1 MYRSINDMTG
11 FADRYDNNRMI
22 MSIDDYPEQATE
34 YLGKYITLRYYDRP
48 DQTIVSRFA
57 IPYHMRQ
64 RHPECQKN
72 SEFQKYF
79 RVVRYDLTEPY
90 KVILVSENSDVVIT
104 DNNYME
110 SLYDLDGSVFY
121 IRALKYCERKGYEYL
136 QMNTPLTSEDEFFE
150 HYINEPVLYSSV
162 KNDDLF
168 GREVYISF
176 EKDMLNG
183 VGTDIKNTKETFE
196 LTDEMVER
204 IRRTHKNEAVS
215 RLDKDK
221 YIHNFKS
228 YPYYH
233 NIHEE
238 SYTDNAYKST
248 CTGTIIR
255 ADTDYE
261 CRQIVVMTLTSTT
274 PRYICIDEAKFVFDT
289 SEEPNRD
296 LDVYDLVCRDY
307 RR

>member
-11 FADRYDNNRMI
+11 FADRFDNNRMI
-22 MSIDDYPEQATE
+22 MSIDDYPEQAID

-48 DQTIVSRFA
+48 DQNFISRFE
-57 IPYHMRQ
+57 IPYSMRV
-64 RHPECQKN
+64 RHPECPKN

-79 RVVRYDLTEPY
+79 RVVRYDVVEPY
-90 KVILVSENSDVVIT
+90 KVILVSEDSDVVIT
-104 DNNYME
+104 DKTYME
-110 SLYDLDGSVFY
+110 NLYDLAGSVFY
-121 IRALKYCERKGYEYL
+121 TKVLKYCQSKGYEYL
-136 QMNTPLTSEDEFFE
+136 QINTPLTSEDEFFE
-150 HYINEPVLYSSV
+150 HYINEPVLYTAI

-183 VGTDIKNTKETFE
+183 VGETIKNTKETFKF
-196 LTDEMVER
+196 TDEMAD
-204 IRRTHKNEAVS
+204 IIASHHKDEGMD
-215 RLDKDK
+215 RMDKK
-221 YIHNFKS
+221 KFINNFKS

-238 SYTDNAYKST
+238 SYTDNAYNST

-261 CRQIVVMTLTSTT
+261 CRQIVVLTLVRTI

-289 SEEPNRD
+289 SIEPNSD
-296 LDVYDLVCRDY
+296 LDVYDLVCRV
-307 RR
+307 